1 MTNVLKKLKF
11 ESPIHISK
19 RTDIPKWKTWLI
31 RGVAVLVALLLC
43 GIISSILSPGSF
55 GSFLEQMFKG
65 CFSTPRRAINLFE
78 ETALL
83 LCISLAVTP
92 AFKMKFWNIGAE
104 GQVLMGALLCATC
117 MKYFGGKVDDG
128 LLIVIMLLFSVVGG
142 ATWATIPA
150 IFKAKWNT
158 NETLFTLMMNYIAM
172 GLIACVIAIWVPNN
186 SGTVGVLPFGN
197 FPKIGKYPYILNIII
212 VAILTALVFVYL
224 RFSKHGYE
232 LSVVGESVNTAKYIG
247 INVKKVIIRTMILS
261 GALCGIAGWLIV
273 GGASHTVS
281 TEVAG
286 GRGFTAI
293 LISWLAHFN
302 PIGMSFTAF
311 LVAFLS
317 QGSSQAASVLDFGGS
332 FPKIITGMFF
342 FIVIASEFFV
352 GYKIKFKLRKRETS
366 KTDSPSADCE
376 SEENAC
382 GGLDDDGIGVVIAES
397 QSEEEIVLNSTETV
411 PPPQRTSESI
421 QDKEEVEA

>member
-1 MTNVLKKLKF
+1 MTNVLKKLKL

-19 RTDIPKWKTWLI
+19 RTDMPKWKSWLI
-31 RGVAVLVALLLC
+31 RGGAIVAALLLC
-43 GIISSILSPGSF
+43 GIISSILSSGSF
-55 GSFLEQMFKG
+55 SSFMEQMFKG

-128 LLIVIMLLFSVVGG
+128 LLIVIMLVFSIVGG
-142 ATWATIPA
+142 AVWSTIPA

-186 SGTVGVLPFGN
+186 SGTVGVLPYGN
-197 FPKIGKYPYILNIII
+197 FPKIGRYPYVLNIII
-212 VAILTALVFVYL
+212 VAILTVLVFIYL

-247 INVKKVIIRTMILS
+247 INVKKVIVRTMILS

-293 LISWLAHFN
+293 LISWLAHFD
-302 PIGMSFTAF
+302 PIAMSFTAF

-317 QGSSQAASVLDFGGS
+317 QGSSQAASVLNFGGS

-342 FIVIASEFFV
+342 FIIIASEFFV
-352 GYKIKFKLRKRETS
+352 GYKIKFTFGKRKAERADELNAEESDGSIGATAY
-366 KTDSPSADCE
+366 DSADL
-376 SEENAC
+376 
-382 GGLDDDGIGVVIAES
+382 GDGELNEITARIDNSA
-397 QSEEEIVLNSTETV
+397 EEIAL
-411 PPPQRTSESI
+411 PSENN
-421 QDKEEVEA
+421 QNAQKEEEVEA